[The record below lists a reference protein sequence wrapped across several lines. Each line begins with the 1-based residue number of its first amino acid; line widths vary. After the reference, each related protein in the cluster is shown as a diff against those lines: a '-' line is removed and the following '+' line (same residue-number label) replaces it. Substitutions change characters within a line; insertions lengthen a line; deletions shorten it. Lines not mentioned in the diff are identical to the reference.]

1 MKHEMKLRAVY
12 YDKIKS
18 GEKIYEIRLNDEKRR
33 DIDVGDVIVFKKLP
47 ELSESLETVVADL
60 IYFKS
65 FKEMIDTLPLEKVG
79 FPSESKTEVED
90 IYHEFYSVEEENK
103 YGVLAIKVKVI
114 TRSTNLLARVSTPKA
129 KNTQ

>member
-79 FPSESKTEVED
+79 FPSESKAEVED
-90 IYHEFYSVEEENK
+90 IYHELYSVEEENK